1 MAGSSSDLA
10 PPHVHAAVQ
19 RQVNIRVSSMNLGC
33 AAPNFKTNEEV
44 IAVYEKRLEREVK
57 ALVQNRDVNK
67 ITELNEHLF
76 TRLMQSGVLAGYK
89 AAHDG
94 VDVCIIWDTRTVRA
108 TSRAAI
114 PTNFDLPK
122 LAINL
127 QSLASPQVT
136 FTAAC
141 THSIRG
147 GSKQVDRKTN
157 MRCGQME
164 KVGVIGMENVIRDRH
179 IPSLAAGT
187 ANPNPQHLT
196 IFVGEHDHAVMFHGP
211 GNWTA
216 TLDDN
221 VPESVMADLSEST
234 GEHHP
239 LFFHVESNFL
249 GTPRP
254 ASPRAAVMKA
264 RDAASYPSTAAPRQ
278 VVAPP
283 ASPRRAQVAD
293 DDAVEAAPQ
302 PTARADGPQPLDDS
316 RAVWKAM
323 GRVNWWHDE
332 VASAMCCGQL

>member
-1 MAGSSSDLA
+1 MAD
-10 PPHVHAAVQ
+10 
-19 RQVNIRVSSMNLGC
+19 
-33 AAPNFKTNEEV
+33 T
-44 IAVYEKRLEREVK
+44 
-57 ALVQNRDVNK
+57 D
-67 ITELNEHLF
+67 
-76 TRLMQSGVLAGYK
+76 
-89 AAHDG
+89 D
-94 VDVCIIWDTRTVRA
+94 DCIIWDTRTVRA
-108 TSRAAI
+108 TSGPAIVAGFHLPI
-114 PTNFDLPK
+114 PT

-127 QSLASPQVT
+127 QSLASPQVA

-141 THSIRG
+141 TQSIRRG
-147 GSKQVDRKTN
+147 GSKKLEESKRTAEQ
-157 MRCGQME
+157 
-164 KVGVIGMENVIRDRH
+164 VGVIAMEKVIRDRH

-264 RDAASYPSTAAPRQ
+264 RDAASYPSTAAPQ
-278 VVAPP
+278 
-283 ASPRRAQVAD
+283 
-293 DDAVEAAPQ
+293 
-302 PTARADGPQPLDDS
+302 
-316 RAVWKAM
+316 
-323 GRVNWWHDE
+323 N
-332 VASAMCCGQL
+332 VASYDMQQVEQHAIDADWLYRWLDRE

>member
-10 PPHVHAAVQ
+10 PPQVHAAVQ

-33 AAPNFKTNEEV
+33 AAPNLKTNEEV
-44 IAVYEKRLEREVK
+44 IAVYEKRLEREIK
-57 ALVQNRDVNK
+57 ALVQNRDVIR
-67 ITELNEHLF
+67 ITELNEHWF
-76 TRLMQSGVLAGYK
+76 TWLMQSGVLAGYK
-89 AAHDG
+89 AVHDG

-108 TSRAAI
+108 TGGAVI
-114 PTNFDLPK
+114 VPNFEVTDM
-122 LAINL
+122 AINL

-141 THSIRG
+141 MYAI
-147 GSKQVDRKTN
+147 
-157 MRCGQME
+157 CG
-164 KVGVIGMENVIRDRH
+164 RH
-179 IPSLAAGT
+179 VPSLAART
-187 ANPNPQHLT
+187 VNPNPQHLT

-264 RDAASYPSTAAPRQ
+264 RDAASYPSTAAPQ
-278 VVAPP
+278 
-283 ASPRRAQVAD
+283 
-293 DDAVEAAPQ
+293 
-302 PTARADGPQPLDDS
+302 
-316 RAVWKAM
+316 
-323 GRVNWWHDE
+323 N
-332 VASAMCCGQL
+332 VASYDMQQVEQHAIDADWLYRWLDRE

>member
-10 PPHVHAAVQ
+10 PPQVHAAVQ
-19 RQVNIRVSSMNLGC
+19 RQVNIRVSSMNLGG

-44 IAVYEKRLEREVK
+44 IAVYEKRLEREIK
-57 ALVQNRDVNK
+57 ALVQNRDVIR
-67 ITELNEHLF
+67 ITELNEHWF
-76 TRLMQSGVLAGYK
+76 TWLMQSGVLAGYE
-89 AAHDG
+89 AVHDG

-108 TSRAAI
+108 TGGAVI
-114 PTNFDLPK
+114 VPNFEVTDM
-122 LAINL
+122 AINL

-141 THSIRG
+141 TRSIRG
-147 GSKQVDRKTN
+147 GPKQVDRKTN

-164 KVGVIGMENVIRDRH
+164 KDGNIT
-179 IPSLAAGT
+179 SLAAGT

-264 RDAASYPSTAAPRQ
+264 RDAASYPSTAAPQ
-278 VVAPP
+278 
-283 ASPRRAQVAD
+283 
-293 DDAVEAAPQ
+293 
-302 PTARADGPQPLDDS
+302 
-316 RAVWKAM
+316 
-323 GRVNWWHDE
+323 N
-332 VASAMCCGQL
+332 VASYDMQQVEQHAIDADWLYRWLDRE

>member
-1 MAGSSSDLA
+1 MTGHKENCGL
-10 PPHVHAAVQ
+10 
-19 RQVNIRVSSMNLGC
+19 L
-33 AAPNFKTNEEV
+33 
-44 IAVYEKRLEREVK
+44 
-57 ALVQNRDVNK
+57 QNRDVIR
-67 ITELNEHLF
+67 ITELNEHWF
-76 TRLMQSGVLAGYK
+76 TWLMQSGVLAGYK
-89 AAHDG
+89 AVHDG

-127 QSLASPQVT
+127 QSLASPQVVA

-141 THSIRG
+141 TQSIRRG
-147 GSKQVDRKTN
+147 GSKLEESKRTL
-157 MRCGQME
+157 RCVQME
-164 KVGVIGMENVIRDRH
+164 QVGVIAMEKVIRDRH

-264 RDAASYPSTAAPRQ
+264 RGSASYPSSST
-278 VVAPP
+278 
-283 ASPRRAQVAD
+283 
-293 DDAVEAAPQ
+293 
-302 PTARADGPQPLDDS
+302 
-316 RAVWKAM
+316 
-323 GRVNWWHDE
+323 
-332 VASAMCCGQL
+332 

>member
-10 PPHVHAAVQ
+10 PPQVHAAVQ
-19 RQVNIRVSSMNLGC
+19 RQVSIRVSSMNLGG

-44 IAVYEKRLEREVK
+44 IAVYEKRLEREIK
-57 ALVQNRDVNK
+57 ALVQNRDVIR
-67 ITELNEHLF
+67 ITELNEHWF
-76 TRLMQSGVLAGYK
+76 TWLMQSGVLAGYE

-164 KVGVIGMENVIRDRH
+164 KDGN

-264 RDAASYPSTAAPRQ
+264 RDAASYPSTAAPQ
-278 VVAPP
+278 
-283 ASPRRAQVAD
+283 
-293 DDAVEAAPQ
+293 
-302 PTARADGPQPLDDS
+302 
-316 RAVWKAM
+316 
-323 GRVNWWHDE
+323 N
-332 VASAMCCGQL
+332 VASYDMQQVEQHAIDADWLYRWLDRE

>member
-10 PPHVHAAVQ
+10 PPQVHAAVQ
-19 RQVNIRVSSMNLGC
+19 RQVSIRVSSMNLGC

-44 IAVYEKRLEREVK
+44 IAVYEKRLEREIK
-57 ALVQNRDVNK
+57 ALVQNRDVIR
-67 ITELNEHLF
+67 ITELNVHWF
-76 TRLMQSGVLAGYK
+76 TWLMQSGVLAGYE
-89 AAHDG
+89 AVHDG

-164 KVGVIGMENVIRDRH
+164 KDGN

-221 VPESVMADLSEST
+221 VPESVMADLSESM

-239 LFFHVESNFL
+239 LFFHVESNFFM
-249 GTPRP
+249 
-254 ASPRAAVMKA
+254 S
-264 RDAASYPSTAAPRQ
+264 
-278 VVAPP
+278 
-283 ASPRRAQVAD
+283 
-293 DDAVEAAPQ
+293 
-302 PTARADGPQPLDDS
+302 
-316 RAVWKAM
+316 
-323 GRVNWWHDE
+323 
-332 VASAMCCGQL
+332 